1 MKTHTAFP
9 SPQELDRQAKIIVD
23 EWLEVES
30 DLCRQMDDNYLLTK
44 KIIKLGFQE
53 PAYLFADSNGR
64 LWGRGEDDH
73 YYPFHFIVED
83 KVIGYR
89 LSKKAAN

>member
-1 MKTHTAFP
+1 VSAHTFP
-9 SPQELDRQAKIIVD
+9 SPQELDQQAKIIVD
-23 EWLEVES
+23 EWLEVDS

-44 KIIKLGFQE
+44 KIIQLGFQE

-64 LWGRGEDDH
+64 LWGKGVDKCW
-73 YYPFHFIVED
+73 YPFHFIHNG
-83 KVIGYR
+83 KIIGYR